1 MTLEK
6 KRLIDYIKQAK
17 KLTKA
22 NSLSVLNQI
31 VVSVSDD
38 KLHLECTDLRYFFK
52 ADLPFNDDGF
62 GIDSFEFPKTLF
74 INYTLFEAVT
84 ACKGKYIEVAVNHAG
99 NLCFNDIVL
108 PVSDIDYSKFPENP
122 FSDKELTSS
131 GTISKMDTFKRAF
144 QFISDDETRY
154 FMNGVHF
161 VIVDGKLRFEATDGR
176 TGLKSDP
183 VMGKSE
189 SGINVNYIVR
199 DITNFFPLNMNHFK
213 TTDKMIEYSNDIYRL
228 AVFHI
233 DGQFPNMAR
242 VIPDLYGYEKLT
254 FDRIVFGKILKEM
267 SLLFKMKGFKNK
279 SKINVSFNNEEIRK
293 YKSSEIM
300 TDYTFDL
307 PIKTSMPEGTHLS
320 FNFEYLNMMIN
331 REHDFEIWH
340 IKDNIL
346 PSVTFRGKVTF
357 PEKVVCIKDKTFGT
371 AELFMPI
378 ERD

>member
-62 GIDSFEFPKTLF
+62 GIDSFEFPVTLF
-74 INYTLFEAVT
+74 TNYTLFEAVK
-84 ACKGKYIEVAVNHAG
+84 ACKGKKIEVTLNHHG

-122 FSDKELTSS
+122 FSETKLTSS
-131 GTISKMDTFKRAF
+131 GTINRMDTFKRAF
-144 QFISDDETRY
+144 QFISNDETRY

-161 VIVDGKLRFEATDGR
+161 VLIDGKLHFEATDGR

-228 AVFHI
+228 SVFNI
-233 DGQFPNMAR
+233 DGQFPNIAR
-242 VIPDLYGYEKLT
+242 VIPDLRNYDKLS
-254 FDRIVFGKILKEM
+254 FDRTEYQTALKKL
-267 SLLFKMKGFKNK
+267 SLQLKMKGRIKPDKTRVHLLSDRISTDSDTSADCAIFCNTGMPDDA
-279 SKINVSFNNEEIRK
+279 EIC
-293 YKSSEIM
+293 IA
-300 TDYTFDL
+300 L
-307 PIKTSMPEGTHLS
+307 L
-320 FNFEYLNMMIN
+320 YLNMIMN
-331 REHDFEIWH
+331 RDHDFELYIH
-340 IKDNIL
+340 STNHERALCVID
-346 PSVTFRGKVTF
+346 KVFNVIEIT
-357 PEKVVCIKDKTFGT
+357 
-371 AELFMPI
+371 MPMQ
-378 ERD
+378 RD